1 MNFKKIYF
9 FISISLV
16 FFISQVITFGL
27 YYFLILEIELFSQN
41 ILVYLFF
48 ILFELILFLLLSKEI
63 LEPIFKSEEKIKKTI
78 KNTLHELNIP
88 VSTIKLNLD
97 LLRNLKDE
105 KNVKRVERI
114 KQANENLIKLYNNME
129 YELKKELE
137 KVDLEEFY
145 FEDAL
150 KNSLEKF
157 EEQLEKITLDINI
170 ENPTIYC
177 DYYGFIIVLDNLISN
192 AIKYNSKEKPYI
204 RIEQKGEILSV
215 YNDGVAI
222 LPENIMLVFERY
234 FQENSLNKGYGIGLT
249 VVKEF
254 CDKYKISI
262 NINSKE
268 SGNIIILN
276 LKNIIKN

>member
-1 MNFKKIYF
+1 MITQVVTFSLFYFLVYKLEFFKSDIWT
-9 FISISLV
+9 IV
-16 FFISQVITFGL
+16 FFSI
-27 YYFLILEIELFSQN
+27 
-41 ILVYLFF
+41 
-48 ILFELILFLLLSKEI
+48 FELLIFFLLSKEV
-63 LEPIFKSEEKIKKTI
+63 LEPIFKSEDNIKKTI

-97 LLRNLKDE
+97 LLRDLKEE
-105 KNVKRVERI
+105 KHLKRVERI
-114 KQANENLIKLYNNME
+114 KKANENLIKLYNNME

-177 DYYGFIIVLDNLISN
+177 DYFGFIIVLDNLLSN
-192 AIKYNSKEKPYI
+192 AIKYNLDNNPYI
-204 RIEQKGEILSV
+204 KIEQKDYILSI
-215 YNDGVAI
+215 YNHGTQI

-262 NINSKE
+262 NINPQE
-268 SGNIIILN
+268 QGNTIVLN
-276 LKNIIKN
+276 LKNIIK

>member
-16 FFISQVITFGL
+16 FFISQAITFGL
-27 YYFLILEIELFSQN
+27 YYFSILEIELFSQN
-41 ILVYLFF
+41 IWVYLFF

-157 EEQLEKITLDINI
+157 EEQLDNITLDIHI

-192 AIKYNSKEKPYI
+192 AIKYNFKEKPYI

-268 SGNIIILN
+268 DGNIIILN
-276 LKNIIKN
+276 LKNIIKQ